1 MSQVITSNAVEATE
15 STFSPGDYF
24 LGLAQRAIASGHDTR
39 IALPGAGDEVLLY
52 PARQMYSANLSDPEG
67 FFQEAAGKFKV
78 TSLGASAE
86 PREPRHLAELLWMA
100 GFHASRGRMT
110 EGTSMFDVV
119 EFHHWPNLTKVPH
132 TANTARICALLT
144 RHPTTIMLAHRLLGI
159 KKDEVY
165 RVYSAAHAAGIAN
178 IIHQNP
184 EATAA
189 AAPEVEEKTDARGL
203 FRSLF
208 SKISGL

>member
-1 MSQVITSNAVEATE
+1 MSQVIASNPVEGTE
-15 STFSPGDYF
+15 SAFSPADYF
-24 LGLAQRAIASGHDTR
+24 LGIAQRAIASGVDTR
-39 IALPGAGDEVLLY
+39 VALPGAGEVSLF

-78 TSLGASAE
+78 TTLDASAE
-86 PREPRHLAELLWMA
+86 PKEPRHMAELLWTA
-100 GFHASRGRMT
+100 GFHASRGRVT

-119 EFHHWPNLTKVPH
+119 QFHHWPNLTKLPH
-132 TANTARICALLT
+132 TPNTARICALLT

-165 RVYSAAHAAGIAN
+165 RIYSAAYAAGIAN

-189 AAPEVEEKTDARGL
+189 AETEAEEKSEARGL

>member
-1 MSQVITSNAVEATE
+1 MSQAIASNPVEGAE
-15 STFSPGDYF
+15 STFAPADYF
-24 LGLAQRAIASGHDTR
+24 LGIAQRAIASGHDTR
-39 IALPGAGDEVLLY
+39 IALVGAGEVSLY
-52 PARQMYSANLSDPEG
+52 PGRQMFSADLRDPEG
-67 FFQEAAGKFKV
+67 FFQEPAGRFKV
-78 TSLGASAE
+78 TALGASDE
-86 PREPRHLAELLWMA
+86 PKEPRHMAELLWMA
-100 GFHASRGRMT
+100 GFHASRGRLT

-119 EFHHWPNLTKVPH
+119 QFHHWPNLTKVSH

-165 RVYSAAHAAGIAN
+165 RIYSAAYAAGIAN
-178 IIHQNP
+178 VIHQNP
-184 EATAA
+184 KATAGA
-189 AAPEVEEKTDARGL
+189 EPEAEEKTEARGL